1 MSIRRLIFWFVL
13 AIPAGLMLRDL
24 AGGTLPFKL
33 YHPSGEMAVRLMLLA
48 MLVGPLID
56 IFGRRKWLLQWLK
69 VRRNLGVAAF
79 LYGAL
84 HLLFYVLDM
93 QTLAAMVDEF
103 ALPAIW
109 TGWLG
114 FALMLVAA
122 SISTDWAVSRL
133 GLRWKRVQMAVY
145 PAYLLAILH
154 WWLLGHGA
162 MPAIVHL
169 APLLL
174 VWTARIAVRR
184 VRKHAR
190 KGAMA

>member
-1 MSIRRLIFWFVL
+1 MSIRRIILWLLL
-13 AIPAGLMLRDL
+13 ALPAALMLRDL

-48 MLVGPLID
+48 MLVGPLVD
-56 IFGRRKWLLQWLK
+56 IFGRRKWLLAWLK
-69 VRRNLGVAAF
+69 FRRNLGVAAF

-93 QTLAAMVDEF
+93 QTIGAMFDELL
-103 ALPAIW
+103 LPAIW
-109 TGWLG
+109 TGWIC

-122 SISTDWAVSRL
+122 SISTDWAVKRL
-133 GLRWKRVQMAVY
+133 GRRWKLVQMGVY

-162 MPAIVHL
+162 VPAILHL
-169 APLLL
+169 IPLFI
-174 VWTARIAVRR
+174 VWIARINARR
-184 VRKHAR
+184 TRKIAK
-190 KGAMA
+190 KGALA